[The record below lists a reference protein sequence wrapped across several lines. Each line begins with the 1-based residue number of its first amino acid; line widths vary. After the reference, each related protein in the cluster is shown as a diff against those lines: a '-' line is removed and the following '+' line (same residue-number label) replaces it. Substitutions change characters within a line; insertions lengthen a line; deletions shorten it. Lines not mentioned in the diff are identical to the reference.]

1 MQELGD
7 SDYQNFNKDIEDFFT
22 DQNSMEQATESSTSV
37 SLPVQLPDPGSIM
50 ENENRNGLLQRPTT
64 STPPQDLEDLSW
76 VMWLIK

>member
-22 DQNSMEQATESSTSV
+22 DQNSMEQATESSTSF